1 MQSGGG
7 VFCKVEGVYF
17 AKWRGC
23 IMQSGGGVFCK
34 VVRVYLFYRVSLTY
48 ELHLN
53 SREAI

>member
-7 VFCKVEGVYF
+7 VVCKVEGVYF
-17 AKWRGC
+17 AKWRVC

-48 ELHLN
+48 EL
-53 SREAI
+53 